1 MYIKSQA
8 SDGGSCIVTWAT
20 VQEERDTEHVEHDGQ
35 RFDRV
40 VGASN
45 IGGMMNH
52 RDRDWLDTV
61 GRRILIQCSPTFV
74 G

>member
-1 MYIKSQA
+1 
-8 SDGGSCIVTWAT
+8 
-20 VQEERDTEHVEHDGQ
+20 
-35 RFDRV
+35 

-61 GRRILIQCSPTFV
+61 GRRILIQCSPTVV